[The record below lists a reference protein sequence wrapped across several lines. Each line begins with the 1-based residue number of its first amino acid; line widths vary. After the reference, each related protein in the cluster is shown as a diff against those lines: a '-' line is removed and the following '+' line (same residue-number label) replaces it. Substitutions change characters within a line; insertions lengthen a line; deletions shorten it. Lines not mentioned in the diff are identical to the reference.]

1 MAYLSLTE
9 NVVGR
14 TDFTN
19 KRPHNICLSETR
31 FFGTEKEEAKILK
44 LLIGEVENSDAMLS
58 IIPIVGM
65 GSVGKTALAQRLYN
79 DANASGYF
87 ERRAWVCVSDVFDVL
102 NITKAIL
109 QLITKLSFKLKDS
122 LSGKKF
128 LVVLDDVW
136 DYKIK
141 RDELVLLWIV
151 EGFLDGQKR
160 KENNLRLGW
169 NYFDELV
176 CRSFL
181 QESSVIASK
190 FSMHDFLNDLAK
202 SIVACYASFISSWSV
217 TSKCLRASYRMKVL
231 RSLMLLQMG
240 SRGGNKFYISNEVLY
255 DLLIELK
262 YLRVVS
268 LCHCDIIEQ
277 GLSNM
282 FLHWSEDFGNLW
294 KDKHE
299 AQVLHSLQ
307 PRTNLEN
314 LTISYYGGAIF
325 PSWLDGPFYCKLVS
339 LCLRGCPNVIS
350 LPQLGQL
357 PLLKKLCLNGLH
369 AVRMIDFAFYGG
381 EWPFSSLTTLKFEE
395 MLAWNDWSRYAG
407 GPEEEHLVVRS
418 CHSLVGTLLCQL
430 DHLIKLEIHLC
441 PHLKNS
447 TSAVCLPFLYKL
459 YLKDCNRG
467 ILKCLVNIT
476 SLIIVRVQN
485 LAELVC
491 FNHEIMSYLVKLKEL
506 HIRSRDKLTYLW
518 QDGNETRNLT
528 CHQEL
533 SIQSCTK
540 FMSFVA
546 EEGEI
551 ELPFNLET
559 MELRDCA
566 SLEKLRGKMHTLKDL
581 LIEKYPKLVGLLTIT
596 PNDFTSNP
604 MPQLAAVKT
613 LIIGHCE
620 GVELLEEIVVE
631 LPNSMIAV

>member
-1 MAYLSLTE
+1 MW
-9 NVVGR
+9 
-14 TDFTN
+14 D
-19 KRPHNICLSETR
+19 
-31 FFGTEKEEAKILK
+31 ILMGK
-44 LLIGEVENSDAMLS
+44 NDEVFL
-58 IIPIVGM
+58 
-65 GSVGKTALAQRLYN
+65 
-79 DANASGYF
+79 
-87 ERRAWVCVSDVFDVL
+87 VL
-102 NITKAIL
+102 N
-109 QLITKLSFKLKDS
+109 LSYVHLPCYLKRCFAYCAMFLKD
-122 LSGKKF
+122 
-128 LVVLDDVW
+128 
-136 DYKIK
+136 YEIE
-141 RDELVLLWIV
+141 RDELVLLCIV

-217 TSKCLRASYRMKVL
+217 TSKCLRASYQMKVL
-231 RSLMLLQMG
+231 RSLMLLHMG
-240 SRGGNKFYISNEVLY
+240 SRGGNKFYISNEVLHE
-255 DLLIELK
+255 LLTELK

-268 LCHCDIIEQ
+268 LCHCDIIE
-277 GLSNM
+277 
-282 FLHWSEDFGNLW
+282 FLDIRDTHSLNEMPFGIGNLKNLIVLPNFDVGTKKGLQLKELKNLSYRQRELVKSESQKVREARDAVDANFFW
-294 KDKHE
+294 K
-299 AQVLHSLQ
+299 
-307 PRTNLEN
+307 
-314 LTISYYGGAIF
+314 
-325 PSWLDGPFYCKLVS
+325 
-339 LCLRGCPNVIS
+339 GCPNVIS

-357 PLLKKLCLNGLH
+357 PLLKKLSLNGLH
-369 AVRMIDFAFYGG
+369 AVRMIGSEFCGG
-381 EWPFSSLTTLKFEE
+381 EGPFSSLTTLKFEE

-418 CHSLVGTLLCQL
+418 CPSLVGTLLCQL
-430 DHLIKLEIHLC
+430 DRLIKLEIHLC

-447 TSAVCLPFLYKL
+447 TK
-459 YLKDCNRG
+459 
-467 ILKCLVNIT
+467 
-476 SLIIVRVQN
+476 
-485 LAELVC
+485 LVC

-533 SIQSCTK
+533 SIQSCSK

-551 ELPFNLET
+551 ELPFNFET
-559 MELRDCA
+559 IKLRDCA

-581 LIEKYPKLVGLLTIT
+581 LIEKYPKLMGLLTIT
-596 PNDFTSNP
+596 PNDFTSNNL

-620 GVELLEEIVVE
+620 GVELPEGIVVE
-631 LPNSMIAV
+631 LPNSMTAV